1 MVRCVV
7 AESESDLLACA
18 KRLKREANHNH
29 FVSLTGMSSCCS
41 PEDDVSVRNEQ
52 DLDRLTIGLWLR
64 LRDRRRQ
71 DIKDAEQ
78 DLKILDKWRKD
89 YEKLRSVEK

>member
-1 MVRCVV
+1 MVGVV
-7 AESESDLLACA
+7 VVSNEDELRQ
-18 KRLKREANHNH
+18 KVRELKREANHNH
-29 FVSLTGMSSCCS
+29 FVSLNGMSSCCS
-41 PEDDVSVRNEQ
+41 PEDDVSVRNKQ
-52 DLDRLTIGLWLR
+52 DLDRLIIGLWLR

-89 YEKLRSVEK
+89 YEKLRSVER